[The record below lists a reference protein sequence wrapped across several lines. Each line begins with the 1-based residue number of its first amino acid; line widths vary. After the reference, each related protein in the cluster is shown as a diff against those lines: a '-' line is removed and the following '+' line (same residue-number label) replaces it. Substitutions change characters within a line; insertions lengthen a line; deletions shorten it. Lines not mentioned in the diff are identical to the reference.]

1 MKKFLSRKRNVN
13 VLLGGLLLVVFA
25 QGIFIAKLYSSK
37 DDKNYEVNLV
47 KINTER
53 DSVDYLK
60 MKTDLTLVDQT
71 VAQLNSFLKSKDIQ
85 SEKIMALKQDS
96 ISNSVYLAKQSNRY
110 SQYLMDLQNKLM
122 TVPLGMPTDGY
133 ISSNFGIR
141 KNPIPFKTVYASVKS
156 GVITES
162 KSATVAA
169 SKPEVKAEPVE
180 RIIEVTDSYGEK
192 RQVKVMVTPKVT
204 SAPSPAS
211 TSATTSL
218 ASKTTATNT
227 NNKPTEK
234 NNPPAEAD
242 QMQFHKGLD
251 IAVAYGSDV
260 RAAAAGTVIFSGQ
273 KGGYGNCVIVSHGN
287 GLATLYGHLSEL
299 VSKVNDK
306 VKVGQV
312 IAKSG
317 NTGRST
323 GPHLHYEVHKNNTPV
338 NPKLFM
344 NL

>member
-1 MKKFLSRKRNVN
+1 MKKFLSSKKNVN
-13 VLLGGLLLVVFA
+13 ILLGGLLLVVFA
-25 QGIFIAKLYSSK
+25 QGVFIAKLFSER
-37 DDKNYEVNLV
+37 DDKTYEVNLV
-47 KINTER
+47 KINTEK

-71 VAQLNSFLKSKDIQ
+71 VGQLNSFLKSKDITN
-85 SEKIMALKQDS
+85 EKLMMLNQDS
-96 ISNSVYLAKQSNRY
+96 ISNSIYLSKQANRY
-110 SQYLMDLQNKLM
+110 SQYLMDLQKKLM
-122 TVPLGMPTDGY
+122 QVPLGMPTDGY
-133 ISSNFGIR
+133 ISSNFGVR
-141 KNPIPFKTVYASVKS
+141 KNPIPFKTVFASVK
-156 GVITES
+156 T
-162 KSATVAA
+162 SAAAEAKPAVAA
-169 SKPEVKAEPVE
+169 APKPEVKAEPVE
-180 RIIEVTDSYGEK
+180 KIIELTDSYGNK
-192 RQVKVMVTPKVT
+192 REVKVMVTPKAAPVAAA
-204 SAPSPAS
+204 SAPS
-211 TSATTSL
+211 TTK
-218 ASKTTATNT
+218 AVAGTTTTTKTTAA
-227 NNKPTEK
+227 EK

-260 RAAAAGTVIFSGQ
+260 RAAAAGTIIFSGQ

-287 GLATLYGHLSEL
+287 GLATLYGHLSQL

-317 NTGRST
+317 NSGRST
-323 GPHLHYEVHKNNTPV
+323 GPHLHYEVHKNNTPI

>member
-1 MKKFLSRKRNVN
+1 MKKFLSSKKNVN
-13 VLLGGLLLVVFA
+13 ILLGGLLLVVFA
-25 QGIFIAKLYSSK
+25 QGVFIAKLFSER
-37 DDKNYEVNLV
+37 DDKTYEVNLV
-47 KINTER
+47 KINTEK

-71 VAQLNSFLKSKDIQ
+71 VAQLNSFLKSKDITN
-85 SEKIMALKQDS
+85 EKLMMLNQDS
-96 ISNSVYLAKQSNRY
+96 ISNSIYLSKQANRY
-110 SQYLMDLQNKLM
+110 SQYLMDLQKKLM
-122 TVPLGMPTDGY
+122 QVPLGMPTDGY

-141 KNPIPFKTVYASVKS
+141 KNPIPFKTVFASVKS
-156 GVITES
+156 GAATET
-162 KSATVAA
+162 KPAAVAA
-169 SKPEVKAEPVE
+169 AKPEVKAEPVE
-180 RIIEVTDSYGEK
+180 KIVELTDSYGNK
-192 RQVKVMVTPKVT
+192 REVKVMVTPKASPVAAAP
-204 SAPSPAS
+204 APS
-211 TSATTSL
+211 TTKTV
-218 ASKTTATNT
+218 AGIAAKTTIA
-227 NNKPTEK
+227 EK

-299 VSKVNDK
+299 VAKVNDK

-317 NTGRST
+317 NSGRST
-323 GPHLHYEVHKNNTPV
+323 GPHLHYEVHKNNTPI

>member
-1 MKKFLSRKRNVN
+1 MKKFLNSKKNVN
-13 VLLGGLLLVVFA
+13 ILLGGLLLVVFA
-25 QGIFIAKLYSSK
+25 QGVCIAKLFSER
-37 DDKNYEVNLV
+37 DDKTYEVNLV
-47 KINTER
+47 KINTEK

-71 VAQLNSFLKSKDIQ
+71 VAQLNSFLKSKDIAN
-85 SEKIMALKQDS
+85 EKLMMLNQDS
-96 ISNSVYLAKQSNRY
+96 ISNSIYLSKQANRY
-110 SQYLMDLQNKLM
+110 SQYLMDLQKKLM
-122 TVPLGMPTDGY
+122 QVPLGMPTDGY

-141 KNPIPFKTVYASVKS
+141 KNPIPFKTVYASVQPN
-156 GVITES
+156 TAAES
-162 KSATVAA
+162 KPAAVAA
-169 SKPEVKAEPVE
+169 AKPEVKAEPVE
-180 RIIEVTDSYGEK
+180 KIIELTDSYGNK
-192 RQVKVMVTPKVT
+192 REVKVMVTPKA
-204 SAPSPAS
+204 APVAAAPAPA
-211 TSATTSL
+211 ATKAAAGT
-218 ASKTTATNT
+218 TTAKTAVA
-227 NNKPTEK
+227 EK

-260 RAAAAGTVIFSGQ
+260 RAAAAGTIIFSGQ

-287 GLATLYGHLSEL
+287 GLATLYGHLSQL
-299 VSKVNDK
+299 VAKVNDK

-317 NTGRST
+317 NSGRST

>member
-1 MKKFLSRKRNVN
+1 MKKFLNSKKNVN
-13 VLLGGLLLVVFA
+13 ILLGGLLLVVFA
-25 QGIFIAKLYSSK
+25 QGVFIAKLFSER
-37 DDKNYEVNLV
+37 DDKTYEVNLV
-47 KINTER
+47 KINTEK

-71 VAQLNSFLKSKDIQ
+71 VAQLNSFLKSKDITN
-85 SEKIMALKQDS
+85 EKLMMLNQDS
-96 ISNSVYLAKQSNRY
+96 ISNSIYLSKQANRY
-110 SQYLMDLQNKLM
+110 SQYLKDLQKKLM
-122 TVPLGMPTDGY
+122 QVPLGMPTDGY
-133 ISSNFGIR
+133 ISSNFGVR
-141 KNPIPFKTVYASVKS
+141 KNPIPFKTVFASVRS
-156 GVITES
+156 GAPAEA
-162 KSATVAA
+162 KSAVAA
-169 SKPEVKAEPVE
+169 APKPEVKAEPVE
-180 RIIEVTDSYGEK
+180 KVIELTDSYGNK
-192 RQVKVMVTPKVT
+192 REVKVMVTPKA
-204 SAPSPAS
+204 APVAS
-211 TSATTSL
+211 TSAPATTK
-218 ASKTTATNT
+218 AATGNTTTQTTVA
-227 NNKPTEK
+227 EK

-299 VSKVNDK
+299 ISKVNDK

>member
-1 MKKFLSRKRNVN
+1 MKKFLSNKRKVN
-13 VLLGGLLLVVFA
+13 ILLGGLLLVVFV
-25 QGIFIAKLYSSK
+25 QGVFIAKLFSERDNK
-37 DDKNYEVNLV
+37 TYEVNLV
-47 KINTER
+47 KINTQK

-60 MKTDLTLVDQT
+60 MKTDLGMVDQT
-71 VAQLNSFLKSKDIQ
+71 VAQLNSFLKSKNIASSQ
-85 SEKIMALKQDS
+85 LQILSKDS

-110 SQYLMDLQNKLM
+110 SQYLMDLQKKLM
-122 TVPLGMPTDGY
+122 EVPLGMPTDGY

-141 KNPIPFKTVYASVKS
+141 KNPIPFKTVYASIKT
-156 GVITES
+156 GAATTT
-162 KSATVAA
+162 KPATVAA
-169 SKPEVKAEPVE
+169 AKPEVKAEPVE
-180 RIIEVTDSYGEK
+180 KTIELTDSYGNK
-192 RQVKVMVTPKVT
+192 REVKVMVTPKST
-204 SAPSPAS
+204 SAPVASAPAAS
-211 TSATTSL
+211 SSKTVATTG
-218 ASKTTATNT
+218 
-227 NNKPTEK
+227 NKAVAEK
-234 NNPPAEAD
+234 NNAPAEAD

-260 RAAAAGTVIFSGQ
+260 IATAAGTVIFSGQ

-287 GLATLYGHLSEL
+287 GLATLYGHLSQL
-299 VSKVNDK
+299 VAKVNEK

-317 NTGRST
+317 NSGRST

>member
-1 MKKFLSRKRNVN
+1 MKKFLSSKKNVN
-13 VLLGGLLLVVFA
+13 ILLGGLLLVVFA
-25 QGIFIAKLYSSK
+25 QGVFIAKLFSER
-37 DDKNYEVNLV
+37 DDKTYEVNLV
-47 KINTER
+47 KINTEK

-71 VAQLNSFLKSKDIQ
+71 VGQLNSFLKSKDITN
-85 SEKIMALKQDS
+85 EKLMMLNQDS
-96 ISNSVYLAKQSNRY
+96 ISNSIYLSKQANRY
-110 SQYLMDLQNKLM
+110 SQYLMDLQKKLM
-122 TVPLGMPTDGY
+122 QVPLGMPTDGY
-133 ISSNFGIR
+133 ISSNFGVR
-141 KNPIPFKTVYASVKS
+141 KNPIPFKTVFASVK
-156 GVITES
+156 T
-162 KSATVAA
+162 SAAAEAKPAVAA
-169 SKPEVKAEPVE
+169 APKPEVKAEPVE
-180 RIIEVTDSYGEK
+180 KIIELTDSYGNK
-192 RQVKVMVTPKVT
+192 REVKVMVTPKAAPVAAA
-204 SAPSPAS
+204 SAPS
-211 TSATTSL
+211 TTK
-218 ASKTTATNT
+218 AVAGTITTTKTTAA
-227 NNKPTEK
+227 EK

-260 RAAAAGTVIFSGQ
+260 RAAAAGTIIFSGQ

-287 GLATLYGHLSEL
+287 GLATLYGHLSQL

-317 NTGRST
+317 NSGRST
-323 GPHLHYEVHKNNTPV
+323 GPHLHYEVHKNNTPI

>member
-1 MKKFLSRKRNVN
+1 MKKFLSSKKNMN

-25 QGIFIAKLYSSK
+25 QGIFIAKLYSEK
-37 DDKNYEVNLV
+37 DNKNYEVNLV
-47 KINTER
+47 KINTEK

-71 VAQLNSFLKSKDIQ
+71 VAELNSFLKSKDVPN
-85 SEKIMALKQDS
+85 EKVTILSKDS
-96 ISNSVYLAKQSNRY
+96 ISNSIYLAKQANRY
-110 SQYLMDLQNKLM
+110 SQYLMNLQKKLLE
-122 TVPLGMPTDGY
+122 VPLGMPTEGY
-133 ISSNFGIR
+133 ISSNFGVR
-141 KNPIPFKTVYASVKS
+141 KNPIPFKTVLASVKS
-156 GVITES
+156 
-162 KSATVAA
+162 SAAKPVAVAA
-169 SKPEVKAEPVE
+169 VAPEVKAEPVE
-180 RIIEVTDSYGEK
+180 KIIEVTDSYGNK
-192 RQVKVMVTPKVT
+192 REVKVMVTPK
-204 SAPSPAS
+204 APSAAPAPAS
-211 TSATTSL
+211 SAKSV
-218 ASKTTATNT
+218 AAGSE
-227 NNKPTEK
+227 KPAEK
-234 NNPPAEAD
+234 NNAPAEAD

-260 RAAAAGTVIFSGQ
+260 VATAAGTVIFSGQ

-287 GLATLYGHLSEL
+287 GLATLYGHLSQL
-299 VSKVNDK
+299 VAKVNDK

-317 NTGRST
+317 NSGRST

>member
-1 MKKFLSRKRNVN
+1 MKKFLSSKKNVN
-13 VLLGGLLLVVFA
+13 ILLGGLLLVVFA
-25 QGIFIAKLYSSK
+25 QGVFIAKLFSER
-37 DDKNYEVNLV
+37 DDKTYEVNLV
-47 KINTER
+47 KINTEK

-71 VAQLNSFLKSKDIQ
+71 VAQLNSFLKSKDITN
-85 SEKIMALKQDS
+85 EKLMMLNQDS
-96 ISNSVYLAKQSNRY
+96 ISNSIYLSKQANRY
-110 SQYLMDLQNKLM
+110 SQYLMDLQKKLM
-122 TVPLGMPTDGY
+122 QVPLGMPTDGY

-141 KNPIPFKTVYASVKS
+141 KNPIPFKTVFASVKS
-156 GVITES
+156 GVATET
-162 KSATVAA
+162 KPAA
-169 SKPEVKAEPVE
+169 FAAAKPELKAEPVE
-180 RIIEVTDSYGEK
+180 KIVELTDSYGNK
-192 RQVKVMVTPKVT
+192 REVKVMVTPKATPVAAAP
-204 SAPSPAS
+204 APS
-211 TSATTSL
+211 TT
-218 ASKTTATNT
+218 KTVAGTAEKTAIA
-227 NNKPTEK
+227 EK

-299 VSKVNDK
+299 VAKVNDK

-317 NTGRST
+317 NSGRST
-323 GPHLHYEVHKNNTPV
+323 GPHLHYEVHKNNTPI

>member
-1 MKKFLSRKRNVN
+1 MKKFLNSRKNVN
-13 VLLGGLLLVVFA
+13 ILVGGLLLVVFA
-25 QGIFIAKLYSSK
+25 QGVFIAKLFSER
-37 DDKNYEVNLV
+37 DDKLYEVNLV
-47 KINTER
+47 KINTEK

-71 VAQLNSFLKSKDIQ
+71 VAQLNSFLKSKNI
-85 SEKIMALKQDS
+85 SNEKLMMLDQDS
-96 ISNSVYLAKQSNRY
+96 ISNSIYLSKQANRY
-110 SQYLMDLQNKLM
+110 SQYLMDLQKKLM
-122 TVPLGMPTDGY
+122 QVPLGMPTDGY

-141 KNPIPFKTVYASVKS
+141 KNPIPFKTVFASVKS
-156 GVITES
+156 NAATEV
-162 KSATVAA
+162 KAA
-169 SKPEVKAEPVE
+169 PAAAPKPEVKAEPVE
-180 RIIEVTDSYGEK
+180 KIVELTDSYGNK
-192 RQVKVMVTPKVT
+192 REVKVMVTPKATPV
-204 SAPSPAS
+204 APAPAAS
-211 TSATTSL
+211 TPATKAVAGTTTT
-218 ASKTTATNT
+218 KTA
-227 NNKPTEK
+227 PMEK

-251 IAVAYGSDV
+251 IAVAFGSDV

-287 GLATLYGHLSEL
+287 GLATLYGHLSQL
-299 VSKVNDK
+299 ISKVNDK

-317 NTGRST
+317 NSGRST

-338 NPKLFM
+338 NPRLFM

>member
-1 MKKFLSRKRNVN
+1 MKKFLSSKKNVN
-13 VLLGGLLLVVFA
+13 ILLGGLLLVVFA
-25 QGIFIAKLYSSK
+25 QGIFIARLFSER
-37 DDKNYEVNLV
+37 DDKTYEVNLV

-60 MKTDLTLVDQT
+60 MKTDLSLVDQS
-71 VAQLNSFLKSKDIQ
+71 VAQLNSFLKAKDIP
-85 SEKIMALKQDS
+85 SEKLMVLSKDS
-96 ISNSVYLAKQSNRY
+96 ISNSVYLAKQANRY
-110 SQYLMDLQNKLM
+110 SQYLMDLQKKLM
-122 TVPLGMPTDGY
+122 EVPLGMPTDGY

-141 KNPIPFKTVYASVKS
+141 KNPIPYKTVFASVKS
-156 GVITES
+156 GV
-162 KSATVAA
+162 SASAKPAAVAA
-169 SKPEVKAEPVE
+169 AKPEVKAEPVE
-180 RIIEVTDSYGEK
+180 RIIEITDSYGTK
-192 RQVKVMVTPKVT
+192 REVKVMVTPKV
-204 SAPSPAS
+204 
-211 TSATTSL
+211 ATTTPAAPAPVTNSTK
-218 ASKTTATNT
+218 AVAGIASSKT
-227 NNKPTEK
+227 PVEK

-251 IAVAYGSDV
+251 IAVAFGSDV

-299 VSKVNDK
+299 IVRANDK

-317 NTGRST
+317 NSGRST

>member
-1 MKKFLSRKRNVN
+1 MKNFLSSKRNVN
-13 VLLGGLLLVVFA
+13 LLLGVLLLVVFA

-47 KINTER
+47 KINTEK

-71 VAQLNSFLKSKDIQ
+71 VAQLNSFLKSKDVP
-85 SEKIMALKQDS
+85 SEKLTILSKDS
-96 ISNSVYLAKQSNRY
+96 ISNSIYLVKQANRY
-110 SQYLMDLQNKLM
+110 SQYLNDLQKKLM
-122 TVPLGMPTDGY
+122 QVPLGMPTEGY

-141 KNPIPFKTVYASVKS
+141 KNPIPFKTVFASVKP
-156 GVITES
+156 GTGNAA
-162 KSATVAA
+162 KPTAVAA
-169 SKPEVKAEPVE
+169 APEVKAEPVE

-192 RQVKVMVTPKVT
+192 RQVKVMVTPKVAS
-204 SAPSPAS
+204 SAAPAS
-211 TSATTSL
+211 AITSSTTSKSV
-218 ASKTTATNT
+218 ANNT
-227 NNKPTEK
+227 SNKPTEK
-234 NNPPAEAD
+234 NNAPAEAD

-251 IAVAYGSDV
+251 IAVPFGSDV
-260 RAAAAGTVIFSGQ
+260 IATAAGTVIFSGQ

-287 GLATLYGHLSEL
+287 GLATLYGHLSQL
-299 VSKVNDK
+299 VAKVNDK
-306 VKVGQV
+306 IKVGQV

-317 NTGRST
+317 NSGRST

>member
-1 MKKFLSRKRNVN
+1 MKKFLNSKKNVN
-13 VLLGGLLLVVFA
+13 ILLGGLLLVVFA
-25 QGIFIAKLYSSK
+25 QGVCIAKLFSER
-37 DDKNYEVNLV
+37 DDKTYEVNLV
-47 KINTER
+47 KINTEK

-71 VAQLNSFLKSKDIQ
+71 VGQLNSFLKSKDI
-85 SEKIMALKQDS
+85 SNEKLMMLDQDS
-96 ISNSVYLAKQSNRY
+96 ISNSIYLSKQANRY
-110 SQYLMDLQNKLM
+110 SQYLMDLQKKLM
-122 TVPLGMPTDGY
+122 QVPLGMPTDGY

-141 KNPIPFKTVYASVKS
+141 KNPIPFKTVFASVKTS
-156 GVITES
+156 AASES
-162 KSATVAA
+162 KSTVVAA
-169 SKPEVKAEPVE
+169 VKPEVKAEPVE
-180 RIIEVTDSYGEK
+180 KIIELTDSYGNK
-192 RQVKVMVTPKVT
+192 REVKVMVTPKA
-204 SAPSPAS
+204 APVAS
-211 TSATTSL
+211 TSAPATTK
-218 ASKTTATNT
+218 AAAGTTTTKTTA
-227 NNKPTEK
+227 PEK

-260 RAAAAGTVIFSGQ
+260 RAAAAGTIIFSGQ

-287 GLATLYGHLSEL
+287 GLATLYGHLSQL
-299 VSKVNDK
+299 VAKVNDK

-317 NTGRST
+317 NSGRST